1 MSSILPQK
9 RSAVDPPTDSNK
21 NTNSRY
27 NRLLSILTKA
37 LTQSREKVASE
48 ASQTIKDSYG
58 DMTSLFTSAEDSD
71 GVSSL
76 VDLLL
81 GKLDVVHD
89 RFNSEKTATASTSS
103 SEKIT
108 QLDKILQDQH
118 IQEILTKLEVAISTV
133 EAEEEAFKTAEE
145 TDKKLTKDAIK
156 LAKVSTRI
164 TSPTTNKRTKISPGE
179 SIGYTAYQMKL
190 DYQNTLLK
198 ELDSIEKEN
207 ELLEGE
213 LRSMWVGWQ
222 DNVEKV
228 KGSLVTLDS
237 SLGVDGK

>member
-9 RSAVDPPTDSNK
+9 RSAVGPPTDSNN
-21 NTNSRY
+21 NTNTRY

-48 ASQTIKDSYG
+48 ASQTIKESYG

-89 RFNSEKTATASTSS
+89 RFNSEKTATSSTSS
-103 SEKIT
+103 EKMT
-108 QLDKILQDQH
+108 QLDKILHDQH

-213 LRSMWVGWQ
+213 LKNMWVEWQ